1 VSIPSPSK
9 LAQLRARTDQQLL
22 LVILQE
28 LDRALPMAK
37 AAVNKESPLYVRAQ
51 KAYLKVRPLVSK
63 VEAIS
68 DNQMAKLEAK
78 LNEVRVA
85 LDKAAS

>member
-1 VSIPSPSK
+1 MSTPSPSK

-51 KAYLKVRPLVSK
+51 KAYLKVSPLVSK

-68 DNQMAKLEAK
+68 VNQMGTLEAK
-78 LNEVRVA
+78 LKEIRMA
-85 LDKAAS
+85 LDRAAS

>member
-1 VSIPSPSK
+1 MSTPSPSK

-22 LVILQE
+22 LVILKE

-51 KAYLKVRPLVSK
+51 RAYLKLRPLVSK

>member
-1 VSIPSPSK
+1 
-9 LAQLRARTDQQLL
+9 
-22 LVILQE
+22 
-28 LDRALPMAK
+28 MAK

>member
-1 VSIPSPSK
+1 MSIPSPSK